1 MAKYYYTSES
11 EDGPRNHSA
20 FSEGKIFK
28 PTYGEIY
35 EFWNEIYK
43 GKKNKKDEREGYGT
57 KEWNFDTKGNWHFED
72 WAKNEFW
79 HYSKKE
85 YDYDNKL
92 NPDRK
97 LSGNKIIFQCEWKDD
112 FPHGEGKFLLNGK
125 VFCEGIL
132 KGGSLHGKCKIKM
145 SKFTQLF
152 AGFFSNEL
160 VGYEF
165 KHQEHP
171 LVDYSE
177 IQSDKHLADFEGDY
191 LYGQMNG
198 YGKLIGKNGVSYEGE
213 WRNNLPH
220 GNGTKKYKDGRVEIG
235 EFGILNQG
243 SLLVTEYVDDFIGHF
258 LYGSRT
264 FADGTSESVDKR
276 TVYQKTKSTIKDIIK

>member
-1 MAKYYYTSES
+1 M
-11 EDGPRNHSA
+11 
-20 FSEGKIFK
+20 
-28 PTYGEIY
+28 
-35 EFWNEIYK
+35 
-43 GKKNKKDEREGYGT
+43 
-57 KEWNFDTKGNWHFED
+57 EWNFDTKGNWRFEE
-72 WAKNEFW
+72 WAKDEFW
-79 HYSKKE
+79 SYSKKE
-85 YDYDNKL
+85 YDFDNKL

-97 LSGNKIIFQCEWKDD
+97 LSENKIIFQGEWKDD
-112 FPHGEGKFLLNGK
+112 FPHGKGKFLLNGK
-125 VFCEGIL
+125 VFCEGTL
-132 KGGSLHGKCKIKM
+132 KGGSLHGKTKIKM

-152 AGFFSNEL
+152 AGFSCNEL
-160 VGYEF
+160 ISYEF
-165 KHQEHP
+165 KHKMHP
-171 LVDYSE
+171 IEDFSE
-177 IQSDKHLADFEGDY
+177 IKSDKHLADFEGDY